1 MIDPEIKS
9 FIDEYLLYGE
19 KLTLAKEY
27 GITPKT
33 AYGILGGNQ
42 RNLGF
47 VEFCYKRALENY
59 HAMFAMKKQ
68 TQLLK
73 QQMASL

>member
-1 MIDPEIKS
+1 MIDPEVKS

-27 GITPKT
+27 GITPKS
-33 AYGILGGNQ
+33 AYGILGGYQKNP
-42 RNLGF
+42 GF
-47 VEFCYKRALENY
+47 VTFCYNRALKNY